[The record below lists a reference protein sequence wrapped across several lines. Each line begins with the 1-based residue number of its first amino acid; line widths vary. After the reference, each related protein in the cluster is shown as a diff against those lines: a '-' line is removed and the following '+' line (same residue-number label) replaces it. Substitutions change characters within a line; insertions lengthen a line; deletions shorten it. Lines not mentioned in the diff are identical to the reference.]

1 MNAARWLLRAAW
13 GLLAA
18 VLLLQ
23 AVQLVSA
30 LRYVAGP
37 DAFAVSPLLMAA
49 LAFKG
54 VLVIANLGLL
64 LAVHFGLRR
73 MRPAGADADAN
84 LSSSTTGTSP

>member
-1 MNAARWLLRAAW
+1 MSAARWLLRGAW
-13 GLLAA
+13 ALLAA
-18 VLLLQ
+18 VLALQ
-23 AVQLVSA
+23 AVQFVSA

-64 LAVHFGLRR
+64 LAVHFGLRQ
-73 MRPAGADADAN
+73 MRPTGANADAN
-84 LSSSTTGTSP
+84 LTSSTTGPSP